1 MKDMRPFVFNEPV
14 TSRVEVKQGSH
25 WLEKFLSMPRIAI
38 RLAEDGTCK
47 TEYIAPTLTME
58 QAKEAIASWEFR
70 DQETLYRW
78 LNVTFR
84 TRMG

>member
-1 MKDMRPFVFNEPV
+1 MSFPQCKGMNA
-14 TSRVEVKQGSH
+14 VKLWSEGVV
-25 WLEKFLSMPRIAI
+25 KV
-38 RLAEDGTCK
+38 
-47 TEYIAPTLTME
+47 EYIAPTLTME
-58 QAKEAIASWEFR
+58 QAKEAISSWDFK